1 MKVMRTTVAT
11 VVAATLSM
19 SAFSVFA
26 EASLTGAGATFPAP
40 VYAKWADTYQKETG
54 NKVNYQG
61 IGSSG
66 GVKQIIANTVDFG
79 ASDAPLSDEKLAQ
92 EGLFQFPTV
101 IGGVVLAVNIP
112 GLKSGELV
120 LDGKTL
126 GDIYLGKIKKWD
138 DEAIAK
144 LNPGLKL
151 PSQNI
156 AVVRRADGS
165 GTSFVFTSYLAKV
178 NEEWK
183 NNVGTGSTVKWPIGL
198 GGKGNDGI
206 AAFVQRLPGAIGYVE
221 YAYAKQNNLAYT
233 KLISA
238 DGKPVSPTEENFA
251 NAAKG
256 ADWSKTFAQ
265 DLTNQKGED
274 AWPITSTTFILI
286 HKDQKKPEQ
295 GTEVLKFFDWA
306 YKTGAKQAND
316 LDYASL
322 PDSVVEQVRAAW
334 KTNIKV
340 RAVVRPAYIWD
351 QYNQTGV
358 ELGYFTQQNK
368 DANSNKFN
376 ESGYKT
382 TLFHTFKVNT
392 SMLTSRPEIRFYAT
406 YIKAL
411 ENELDGF
418 TFEDNKDDQFAV
430 GAQAEIWW

>member
-1 MKVMRTTVAT
+1 MNVMRTTVAT

-19 SAFSVFA
+19 SAFSAFA
-26 EASLTGAGATFPAP
+26 AASLTGAGATFPAP

-79 ASDAPLSDEKLAQ
+79 ASDAPLADDKLTQ

-101 IGGVVLAVNIP
+101 IGGVVLAVNLP
-112 GLKSGELV
+112 GVKSGELV

-165 GTSFVFTSYLAKV
+165 GTSFVFTSYLSKV

-183 NNVGTGSTVKWPIGL
+183 SKIGAGSTVNWPTGL

-206 AAFVQRLPGAIGYVE
+206 AAFVQRLPGSIGYVE

-233 KLISA
+233 KLVSA
-238 DGKPVSPTEENFA
+238 DGKPVSPTEDNFA

-256 ADWSKTFAQ
+256 VDWSKSFAQ
-265 DLTNQKGED
+265 DLTNQKGEN
-274 AWPITSTTFILI
+274 AWPITSTAFILV
-286 HKDQKKPEQ
+286 HKATNKPEQ
-295 GTEVLKFFDWA
+295 TAEVLKFFDWA
-306 YKTGAKQAND
+306 YKNGGKEANA
-316 LDYASL
+316 LDYATL
-322 PDSVVEQVRAAW
+322 PESVVEQVRAAW
-334 KTNIKV
+334 KTNV
-340 RAVVRPAYIWD
+340 
-351 QYNQTGV
+351 
-358 ELGYFTQQNK
+358 K
-368 DANSNKFN
+368 DS
-376 ESGYKT
+376 SG
-382 TLFHTFKVNT
+382 
-392 SMLTSRPEIRFYAT
+392 
-406 YIKAL
+406 KAL
-411 ENELDGF
+411 Y
-418 TFEDNKDDQFAV
+418 
-430 GAQAEIWW
+430 

>member
-165 GTSFVFTSYLAKV
+165 GTSFVFTCYLAKV

-334 KTNIKV
+334 KTNIK
-340 RAVVRPAYIWD
+340 D
-351 QYNQTGV
+351 
-358 ELGYFTQQNK
+358 
-368 DANSNKFN
+368 S
-376 ESGYKT
+376 SGKPLY
-382 TLFHTFKVNT
+382 
-392 SMLTSRPEIRFYAT
+392 
-406 YIKAL
+406 
-411 ENELDGF
+411 
-418 TFEDNKDDQFAV
+418 
-430 GAQAEIWW
+430 

>member
-19 SAFSVFA
+19 SAFSVNA
-26 EASLTGAGATFPAP
+26 AASLTGAGATFPAP

-66 GVKQIIANTVDFG
+66 GVKQITANTVDFG

-92 EGLFQFPTV
+92 EDLFQFPTV

-138 DEAIAK
+138 DEAITK

-165 GTSFVFTSYLAKV
+165 GTSFVFTSYLTKV

-183 NNVGTGSTVKWPIGL
+183 SKVGSGSTVNWPTGL

-206 AAFVQRLPGAIGYVE
+206 AAFVQRLPGSIGYVE

-233 KLISA
+233 KLLSA

-256 ADWSKTFAQ
+256 ADWSKSFAQ
-265 DLTNQKGED
+265 DLTNQKGDE
-274 AWPITSTTFILI
+274 AWPITSTTFILV
-286 HKDQKKPEQ
+286 HKVQKKPEQ
-295 GTEVLKFFDWA
+295 GAEVLKFFDWA
-306 YKTGAKQAND
+306 YKNGGKQAND

-322 PDSVVEQVRAAW
+322 PENVVEQVRAAW
-334 KTNIKV
+334 KTNV
-340 RAVVRPAYIWD
+340 
-351 QYNQTGV
+351 
-358 ELGYFTQQNK
+358 K
-368 DANSNKFN
+368 DSN
-376 ESGYKT
+376 G
-382 TLFHTFKVNT
+382 
-392 SMLTSRPEIRFYAT
+392 
-406 YIKAL
+406 KAL
-411 ENELDGF
+411 Y
-418 TFEDNKDDQFAV
+418 
-430 GAQAEIWW
+430 

>member
-1 MKVMRTTVAT
+1 M
-11 VVAATLSM
+11 
-19 SAFSVFA
+19 
-26 EASLTGAGATFPAP
+26 
-40 VYAKWADTYQKETG
+40 
-54 NKVNYQG
+54 
-61 IGSSG
+61 
-66 GVKQIIANTVDFG
+66 
-79 ASDAPLSDEKLAQ
+79 
-92 EGLFQFPTV
+92 
-101 IGGVVLAVNIP
+101 
-112 GLKSGELV
+112 
-120 LDGKTL
+120 
-126 GDIYLGKIKKWD
+126 
-138 DEAIAK
+138 
-144 LNPGLKL
+144 
-151 PSQNI
+151 
-156 AVVRRADGS
+156 
-165 GTSFVFTSYLAKV
+165 

-334 KTNIKV
+334 KTN
-340 RAVVRPAYIWD
+340 
-351 QYNQTGV
+351 T
-358 ELGYFTQQNK
+358 K
-368 DANSNKFN
+368 DS
-376 ESGYKT
+376 SGKPLY
-382 TLFHTFKVNT
+382 
-392 SMLTSRPEIRFYAT
+392 
-406 YIKAL
+406 
-411 ENELDGF
+411 
-418 TFEDNKDDQFAV
+418 
-430 GAQAEIWW
+430 